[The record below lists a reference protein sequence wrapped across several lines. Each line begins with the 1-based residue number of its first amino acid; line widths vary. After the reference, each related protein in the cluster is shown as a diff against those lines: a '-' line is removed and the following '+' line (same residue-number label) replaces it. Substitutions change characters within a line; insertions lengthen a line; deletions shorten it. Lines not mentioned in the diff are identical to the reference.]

1 MTTQTDKAL
10 AFRALH
16 RPGHPIALANVWD
29 AAGAR
34 IVAAAGA
41 PAIATTSAGVAWA
54 LGAQDGGKLGRA
66 LAVEL
71 VARVAAAVDLP
82 VTADIEDGYADDPA
96 GVGETVAAVLAA
108 GAVGIN
114 LEDSLRTGGA
124 PLREVDDQAARIA
137 AARAAAEAAGVPLYL
152 NARIDTYLRQVS
164 ADPAELFRLTVERA
178 TAYVAAG
185 ATGVFVFALPGTD
198 TVAALAEA
206 LPVPLNVPGGPGQP
220 SVAELAKLG
229 VARVSLGSA
238 IAESAYGVVQRAA
251 RELYTEGS
259 YTELAAAIPYG
270 ELNGLLG

>member
-1 MTTQTDKAL
+1 MTTQTAKAL
-10 AFRALH
+10 AFQALH
-16 RPGHPIALANVWD
+16 RAGHPLALANVWD

-54 LGAQDGGKLGRA
+54 LGTQDGGTLGRA

-71 VARVAAAVDLP
+71 VARVADAVDLP
-82 VTADIEDGYADDPA
+82 VTADIEDGYATDPA
-96 GVGETVAAVLAA
+96 GVGETVAEVLKA

-114 LEDSLRTGGA
+114 LEDSLRAGPA

-137 AARAAAEAAGVPLYL
+137 AARAAAEGVGVPLYL
-152 NARIDTYLRQVS
+152 NARIDTYLCGVS
-164 ADPAELFRLTVERA
+164 DDPAELFRLTVERA

-185 ATGVFVFALPGTD
+185 ASGVFVFGLPDRATIAEL
-198 TVAALAEA
+198 AAA
-206 LPVPLNVPGGPGQP
+206 LPVPLNVPGGPGRP
-220 SVAELAKLG
+220 SVAELAGLG
-229 VARVSLGSA
+229 VARVSLGST
-238 IAESAYGVVQRAA
+238 IAESAYAVVQRAA